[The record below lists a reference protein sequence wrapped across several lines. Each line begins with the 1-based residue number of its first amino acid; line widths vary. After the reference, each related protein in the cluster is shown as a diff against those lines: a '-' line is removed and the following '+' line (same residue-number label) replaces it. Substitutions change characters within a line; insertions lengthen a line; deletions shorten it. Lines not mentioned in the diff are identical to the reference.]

1 MSRAVPP
8 TTDLD
13 RDTARAFFWISP
25 TDERGIPVD
34 KEFAEAAY
42 RKANHLRRYR
52 SRELRDE
59 AIRANLVETAVYKC
73 SRAQREEPLGDI
85 AGYLFLTFKRLVD
98 EWIARDQRIQHH
110 PDVQLD
116 RYNSPK
122 PSFGDLDAAVARRE
136 ALDAMDA
143 ESRWAWERRLVGFQ
157 VQEIARELNI
167 TPDCLSTR
175 LRRGM
180 EQAAGRL
187 FGKARIE
194 RK

>member
-1 MSRAVPP
+1 MPSVVPP
-8 TTDLD
+8 TSDLHP
-13 RDTARAFFWISP
+13 DTSRAFFWISP

-34 KEFAEAAY
+34 KRFADAAY
-42 RKANHLRRYR
+42 RKANDLRRYR
-52 SRELRDE
+52 SRELRDD
-59 AIRANLVETAVYKC
+59 AIRANLVETAVYRC
-73 SRAQREEPLGDI
+73 SRAEREEPLTDV
-85 AGYLFLTFKRLVD
+85 AGYLFRTFKRLVD
-98 EWIARDQRIQHH
+98 EWIVRDQRIQHH
-110 PDVQLD
+110 PDEQLD
-116 RYNSPK
+116 RYNSPS
-122 PSFGDLDAAVARRE
+122 SFVDVEEAVARRE
-136 ALDAMDA
+136 ALDAMDP

-187 FGKARIE
+187 FGTRRIE